1 MELDNNSPVSDEQR
15 HLAEAK
21 KITLQPL
28 HTDVQPEDRPDAE
41 IVAQHMRET
50 PLANIPSDIEQDTMP
65 MQPSKELLGRKDTKK
80 PARTGVVLAV
90 TLPVAALAVIVAY
103 LFLK

>member
-21 KITLQPL
+21 KVTLQPL
-28 HTDVQPEDRPDAE
+28 HTDIQPEDRPDAE

-65 MQPSKELLGRKDTKK
+65 VQPSKELLGRKDTKK
-80 PARTGVVLAV
+80 PARTGVVLA
-90 TLPVAALAVIVAY
+90 AALPIVAIAAIAVY